1 MTMTTFRTFITTG
14 MNKMILNKAKELL
27 VSGGY
32 TCVLTDGTDVYTSE
46 FRGVKPLVQFL
57 VNGTV
62 PSGFSAAD
70 KVVGKATAYLYVLLK
85 VKELYSQVISEPAL
99 AVLEANG
106 IHAEYGQRVPNIIN
120 RKGDGI
126 CPFEMAVM
134 EITDPAMAYE
144 AILSKMQEMNI
155 TIQ

>member
-1 MTMTTFRTFITTG
+1 
-14 MNKMILNKAKELL
+14 MILEKAKELL
-27 VSGGY
+27 ESDGY
-32 TCVLTDGTDVYTSE
+32 TCVISDGTDVYTSTL
-46 FRGVKPLVQFL
+46 RGVKPLVQFL
-57 VNGTV
+57 ENGTI

-99 AVLEANG
+99 AVLQANG
-106 IHAEYGQRVPNIIN
+106 IRVQYGQMVPNIIN

-134 EITDPAMAYE
+134 EITDPAMAYA
-144 AILSKMQEMNI
+144 AILRKMQEMNI